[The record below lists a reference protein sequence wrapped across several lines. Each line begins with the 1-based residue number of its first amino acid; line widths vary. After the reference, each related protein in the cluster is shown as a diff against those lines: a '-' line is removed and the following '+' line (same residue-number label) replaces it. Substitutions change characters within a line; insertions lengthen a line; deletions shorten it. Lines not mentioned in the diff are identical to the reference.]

1 MSRRKLYR
9 IIIEAAAG
17 ILLIFVLV
25 FFLGFRVTGVQVEGN
40 SFYTDDQIKNMI
52 LDVPM
57 AKNSIL
63 AGFIDTEKSTKDE
76 AMIDSITVSRVNR
89 NTLLLQVK
97 EKQMIGYI
105 EFQGR
110 CVNFDRQGIV
120 QIITE
125 EPLENVPK
133 IEGIDVKEAVQGE
146 RLSGINTTK
155 LNTILSVGKMLE
167 KMEEKPDR
175 LVFNDLNQLV
185 LYYGTIEV
193 RLGDDENMDE
203 KINRLVGI
211 LPELEGMSGILHL
224 ENTTEDSE
232 SVVFDDAT
240 QEEDQEDTQE
250 SGSSQTI
257 QEDTGQ
263 KDTDKDQLDYS
274 DGSDSADTRSMEEQ

>member
-9 IIIEAAAG
+9 IIIETVAG

-40 SFYTDDQIKNMI
+40 SFYSDDQIKNMV
-52 LDVPM
+52 LDAPI

-63 AGFIDTEKSTKDE
+63 AGFLNTEKNTKD
-76 AMIDSITVSRVNR
+76 AVMIDSITVSRVNR

-105 EFQGR
+105 EFQGQ
-110 CVNFDRQGIV
+110 CVNFDRQGII

-125 EPLENVPK
+125 DPLENVPR
-133 IEGIDVKEAVQGE
+133 IEGINVKEAIQGE
-146 RLSGINTTK
+146 RLTGINTSK

-175 LVFNDLNQLV
+175 LAFNELNQLV
-185 LYYGTIEV
+185 MYYGDIEV

-240 QEEDQEDTQE
+240 QEDT
-250 SGSSQTI
+250 SGDEEEGGSYD
-257 QEDTGQ
+257 EAGTG
-263 KDTDKDQLDYS
+263 TDNGTSGDDLEYS
-274 DGSDSADTRSMEEQ
+274 DGSDAADTRSRESQ

>member
-9 IIIEAAAG
+9 IIIEAVAG

-40 SFYTDDQIKNMI
+40 SFYTDDQIKNMVLNAPI
-52 LDVPM
+52 

-76 AMIDSITVSRVNR
+76 AMIDSIAVSRVDR

-105 EFQGR
+105 EFQGQ
-110 CVNFDRQGIV
+110 CVNFDRQGIF

-125 EPLENVPK
+125 DPLENVPK

-146 RLSGINTTK
+146 RLTGISTTK

-175 LVFNDLNQLV
+175 LAFNDLNQLV

-240 QEEDQEDTQE
+240 QAEDQETVQE
-250 SGSSQTI
+250 SESSQET
-257 QEDTGQ
+257 QEDTGG
-263 KDTDKDQLDYS
+263 DQLDYS
-274 DGSDSADTRSMEEQ
+274 DGSDSADTRSMEE

>member
-1 MSRRKLYR
+1 M
-9 IIIEAAAG
+9 
-17 ILLIFVLV
+17 
-25 FFLGFRVTGVQVEGN
+25 
-40 SFYTDDQIKNMI
+40 
-52 LDVPM
+52 
-57 AKNSIL
+57 
-63 AGFIDTEKSTKDE
+63 
-76 AMIDSITVSRVNR
+76 
-89 NTLLLQVK
+89 
-97 EKQMIGYI
+97 
-105 EFQGR
+105 
-110 CVNFDRQGIV
+110 
-120 QIITE
+120 
-125 EPLENVPK
+125 ENVPQ
-133 IEGIDVKEAVQGE
+133 IEGIDVKKAVQGE
-146 RLSGINTTK
+146 RLTGINTTK

-250 SGSSQTI
+250 SESSQAAR
-257 QEDTGQ
+257 EDTGG
-263 KDTDKDQLDYS
+263 DQLDYS
-274 DGSDSADTRSMEEQ
+274 DGSDSADTRSMEE

>member
-9 IIIEAAAG
+9 IIIEAVAG

-40 SFYTDDQIKNMI
+40 SFYTDDQIKNMVLNAPI
-52 LDVPM
+52 

-76 AMIDSITVSRVNR
+76 AMIDSITVSRVDR

-105 EFQGR
+105 EFHGQ

-146 RLSGINTTK
+146 RLSGINTSK

-167 KMEEKPDR
+167 KMEDKPDR
-175 LVFNDLNQLV
+175 LAFNDLNQLV
-185 LYYGTIEV
+185 MYYGTIEV

-240 QEEDQEDTQE
+240 QSEDQETGQENENTQE
-250 SGSSQTI
+250 T
-257 QEDTGQ
+257 QEDTGG
-263 KDTDKDQLDYS
+263 DQLDYS
-274 DGSDSADTRSMEEQ
+274 DGSDSADTRSMEE

>member
-105 EFQGR
+105 EFQGQ

-185 LYYGTIEV
+185 FYYGTIEV

-250 SGSSQTI
+250 SGSSQAI

-263 KDTDKDQLDYS
+263 EDTDKDQLDYS

>member
-9 IIIEAAAG
+9 IIIEAVAG

-40 SFYTDDQIKNMI
+40 SFYTDDQIKNMVLNAPI
-52 LDVPM
+52 

-76 AMIDSITVSRVNR
+76 AMIDSITVSRVDR

-105 EFQGR
+105 EFQGQ

-146 RLSGINTTK
+146 RLSGINTSK

-167 KMEEKPDR
+167 KMEDKPDR
-175 LVFNDLNQLV
+175 LAFNDLNQLV
-185 LYYGTIEV
+185 MYYGTIEV
-193 RLGDDENMDE
+193 RLGDDDNMDE

-232 SVVFDDAT
+232 SMVFDDAT
-240 QEEDQEDTQE
+240 QSEDQETGQESENTQE
-250 SGSSQTI
+250 T
-257 QEDTGQ
+257 QEDTGG
-263 KDTDKDQLDYS
+263 DQLDYS
-274 DGSDSADTRSMEEQ
+274 DGSDSADTRSMEE

>member
-9 IIIEAAAG
+9 IIIEAVAG

-25 FFLGFRVTGVQVEGN
+25 FFLVFRVTGVQVEGN
-40 SFYTDDQIKNMI
+40 SFYSDDQIKNMV
-52 LDVPM
+52 LDAPI

-63 AGFIDTEKSTKDE
+63 AGFLNTEKNTKD
-76 AMIDSITVSRVNR
+76 AVMIDSITVSRVNR

-105 EFQGR
+105 EFQGQ
-110 CVNFDRQGIV
+110 CVNFDRQGII

-125 EPLENVPK
+125 DPLENVPR
-133 IEGIDVKEAVQGE
+133 IEGINVKEAIQGE
-146 RLSGINTTK
+146 RLTGINTSK

-175 LVFNDLNQLV
+175 LAFNELNQLV
-185 LYYGTIEV
+185 MYYGDIEV

-240 QEEDQEDTQE
+240 QEDT
-250 SGSSQTI
+250 SGDEEEGGSYD
-257 QEDTGQ
+257 EAGTG
-263 KDTDKDQLDYS
+263 TDNGTSGDDLEYS
-274 DGSDSADTRSMEEQ
+274 DGSDAADTRSRESQ

>member
-9 IIIEAAAG
+9 IIIEAVAG

-40 SFYTDDQIKNMI
+40 SFYTDDQIKNMVLNAPI
-52 LDVPM
+52 

-76 AMIDSITVSRVNR
+76 AMIDSITVSRVDR

-105 EFQGR
+105 EFQGQ

-146 RLSGINTTK
+146 RLSGINTSI

-167 KMEEKPDR
+167 KMEDMPDR
-175 LVFNDLNQLV
+175 LAFNDLNQLV
-185 LYYGTIEV
+185 MYYGTIEV

-232 SVVFDDAT
+232 SMVFDDAT
-240 QEEDQEDTQE
+240 QSEDQETGQESENTQE
-250 SGSSQTI
+250 T
-257 QEDTGQ
+257 QEDTGG
-263 KDTDKDQLDYS
+263 DQLDYS
-274 DGSDSADTRSMEEQ
+274 DGSDSADTRSMEE

>member
-9 IIIEAAAG
+9 IIIEAVAG

-40 SFYTDDQIKNMI
+40 SFYTDDQIKNMVLNAPI
-52 LDVPM
+52 

-76 AMIDSITVSRVNR
+76 AMIDSITVSRVDR

-105 EFQGR
+105 EFQGQ

-146 RLSGINTTK
+146 RLSGINTSK
-155 LNTILSVGKMLE
+155 LNTILSAGKMLE
-167 KMEEKPDR
+167 KMEDKPDR
-175 LVFNDLNQLV
+175 LAFNDLNQLV
-185 LYYGTIEV
+185 MYYGTIEV

-240 QEEDQEDTQE
+240 QSEDQETGQESENTQE
-250 SGSSQTI
+250 T
-257 QEDTGQ
+257 QEDTGG
-263 KDTDKDQLDYS
+263 DQLDYS
-274 DGSDSADTRSMEEQ
+274 DGSDSADTRSMEE

>member
-9 IIIEAAAG
+9 IIIEAVAG

-40 SFYTDDQIKNMI
+40 SFYTDDQIKNMVLNAPI
-52 LDVPM
+52 

-76 AMIDSITVSRVNR
+76 AMIDSITVSRVDR

-105 EFQGR
+105 EFQGQ

-146 RLSGINTTK
+146 RLSGINTSK

-167 KMEEKPDR
+167 KMEDKPDR
-175 LVFNDLNQLV
+175 LAFNDLNQLV
-185 LYYGTIEV
+185 MYYGTIEV

-240 QEEDQEDTQE
+240 QSEDQETGKESENTQE
-250 SGSSQTI
+250 T
-257 QEDTGQ
+257 QEDTGG
-263 KDTDKDQLDYS
+263 DQLDYS
-274 DGSDSADTRSMEEQ
+274 DGSDSADTRSMEE